1 MIQWNMRTKFWFER
15 VKDRLGGEVKM
26 KMETSNYKLLFKGMQ
41 TWECQLGKDM
51 GTMRGFVMCVC
62 VCVYL
67 NRRYCI
73 FILSK
78 EG

>member
-1 MIQWNMRTKFWFER
+1 
-15 VKDRLGGEVKM
+15 M

-62 VCVYL
+62 VCV
-67 NRRYCI
+67 CI
-73 FILSK
+73 
-78 EG
+78 